1 MQDSVYYL
9 NFARVGDFHLQAE
22 PLSVIKLD
30 ALSREAGAFK
40 AEAIPLI
47 AGCPGLNN
55 AADGS
60 LRLARPVGS
69 SCPVVARR
77 AKSEAES
84 EAQRVKSNEIK

>member
-1 MQDSVYYL
+1 M
-9 NFARVGDFHLQAE
+9 QAE

-30 ALSREAGAFK
+30 ASSREAGALK

-47 AGCPGLNN
+47 AGCLGLNN

-60 LRLARPVGS
+60 LRFARPVGS

-84 EAQRVKSNEIK
+84 EAQRVKIDEK